1 MEEMEHL
8 VYTDAKSKVL
18 DKIMAGEKTIIVRG
32 AAGRKLPH
40 SRVFVGERLYFI
52 ENNGSGEIKGTALVK
67 SVFNSEKMTAEES
80 TEILETKQEQ
90 LQLSAAQKKRWYGK
104 KVLCLIEI
112 EQPEEIEPMYLDRQK
127 NMDDWLVVEN
137 IMDITTDGNA
147 EEYKNIRL

>member
-1 MEEMEHL
+1 MEHL
-8 VYTDAKSKVL
+8 VYTDAKSKVF
-18 DKIMAGEKTIIVRG
+18 DKIMTGEKTLIVRG

-40 SRVFVGERLYFI
+40 SRVFAGERLYFI

-80 TEILETKQEQ
+80 TEILEAKQEQ

-112 EQPEEIEPMYLDRQK
+112 EQPEGIEPMYLDRQK